1 MARFENDRTI
11 SFIPPDGAFDL
22 MTYRLS
28 TQVHSVVLKAFLNN
42 RRTTVVL
49 LLAFDEL
56 HGAFFQVKP
65 LIWVEAQVEK
75 HSRSRVEIMVKAR
88 SQFKERRYEVF
99 NINSVAM
106 FPFDLLHRVSGWL
119 MLMFSKYL

>member
-1 MARFENDRTI
+1 LARFENDRTI

-28 TQVHSVVLKAFLNN
+28 TQVRSVVLKAFLIN
-42 RRTTVVL
+42 RRTALVL
-49 LLAFDEL
+49 LLAFDEF
-56 HGAFFQVKP
+56 HGVFFQVKP

-106 FPFDLLHRVSGWL
+106 YPFDQLLRVLGWL
-119 MLMFSKYL
+119 MFVFSEYL